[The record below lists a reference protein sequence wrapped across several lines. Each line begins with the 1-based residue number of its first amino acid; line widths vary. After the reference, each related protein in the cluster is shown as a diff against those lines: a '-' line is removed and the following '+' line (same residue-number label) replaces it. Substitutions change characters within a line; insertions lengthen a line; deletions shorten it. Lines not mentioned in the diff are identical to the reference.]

1 METVFKMEETKIEN
15 EEKNATK
22 VSLDTI
28 PGFPEFSI
36 NETIVLNRV
45 KSMIQDVYELYGYVP
60 FDTRLVELDEV
71 LNQKGIDSKELFSL
85 NWLSKGVE
93 YEPGEARRKL
103 ALRFDLTVPMA
114 RYIAQNKNY
123 ISFPVKRYQIQ
134 KVYRA
139 EGHKV
144 AQGRFN
150 EFYQCD
156 IDVVG
161 FNTLDISYDSE
172 FPAIVYTIFKKV
184 FCVDRFVMRISN
196 RKLLEGLFRENG
208 LEKVEVIKR
217 AIKII
222 DDIEK
227 VEKETTLARLDEI
240 GINIESAEKLL
251 VLFKEIYART
261 PSEAIEFIKLCDF
274 QDKQLLEGINEL
286 ESVVKGIIAN
296 GVSEEYFKV
305 DARIARG
312 LDYYTGT
319 VYETNLLDHME
330 IGSVCSGGRYNDL
343 VSTLSG
349 NPRDKYPGVGLS
361 IGLTRLVPTLINAG
375 YLNADSQTIADIL
388 VTCQDKKYISHYQ
401 SIATRLR
408 SSGIKTDVYLNKN
421 VKLPK
426 QLDYANKKKYKYVI
440 IANKYEFDEGE
451 VVVRNM
457 ETSEQEKMKIGDL
470 VNYFTVEQ
478 MNS

>member
-1 METVFKMEETKIEN
+1 MESK
-15 EEKNATK
+15 ASSSK
-22 VSLDTI
+22 VSLAPI

-36 NETIVLNRV
+36 GETIVMNEVMR
-45 KSMIQDVYELYGYVP
+45 KIRQIYELYGYVP
-60 FDTRLVELDEV
+60 FDTRLVETDQV

-85 NWLSKGVE
+85 NFLSKGVE
-93 YEPGEARRKL
+93 HVPGEQRRKL

-114 RYIAQNKNY
+114 RYIAQNKNT

-144 AQGRFN
+144 SSGRFN
-150 EFYQCD
+150 EFYQSD

-161 FNTLDISYDSE
+161 FNKLDITYDSE
-172 FPAIVYTIFKKV
+172 FPAIVCDILRNV
-184 FCVDRFVMRISN
+184 FNVERFVMRISN

-208 LEKVEVIKR
+208 LKKVDKIKKAVR
-217 AIKII
+217 VI

-227 VEKETTLARLDEI
+227 VDTDTTLQRLDEL
-240 GINIESAEKLL
+240 GIKMENAQNLLTLFRELYEK
-251 VLFKEIYART
+251 T
-261 PSEAIEFIKLCDF
+261 PSDAIEYLKGLDIRDRQMK
-274 QDKQLLEGINEL
+274 EGISEL
-286 ESVVKGIIAN
+286 ENVVRGVIAN
-296 GVSEEYFKV
+296 GVDEKYFKV

-349 NPRDKYPGVGLS
+349 NPDDKYPGVGLS
-361 IGLTRLVPTLINAG
+361 IGLTRLVPTLIKAN
-375 YLNADSQTIADIL
+375 YLKADSQTIAKIL
-388 VTCQDKKYISHYQ
+388 VTCQDKKFISKYQ
-401 SIATRLR
+401 EIGSILR
-408 SSGIKTDVYLNKN
+408 RANIKTDVYLNKK

-440 IANKYEFDEGE
+440 IGNKYEFDEDS
-451 VVVRNM
+451 VIVRNM
-457 ETSEQEKMKIGDL
+457 ETATQEKILISDVVEYLKDKI
-470 VNYFTVEQ
+470 
-478 MNS
+478 

>member
-1 METVFKMEETKIEN
+1 METKTPK
-15 EEKNATK
+15 K
-22 VSLDTI
+22 VSLAPI

-36 NETIVLNRV
+36 GESIVMNDV
-45 KSMIQDVYELYGYVP
+45 KRKITQIYELYGYVP
-60 FDTRLVELDEV
+60 FDTRLVETDQV

-85 NWLSKGVE
+85 NFLSKGVE
-93 YEPGEARRKL
+93 HVPGEQRRTL

-114 RYIAQNKNY
+114 RYIAQYKNT

-144 AQGRFN
+144 SNGRFN
-150 EFYQCD
+150 EFYQSD

-161 FNTLDISYDSE
+161 FNSLDISYDSE
-172 FPAIVYTIFKKV
+172 FPAIVCDILKNV
-184 FCVDRFVMRISN
+184 FNVDRFVMRISN

-208 LEKVEVIKR
+208 LKKVDKIKKAVR
-217 AIKII
+217 VI

-227 VEKETTLARLDEI
+227 VDKETTLQRLDEL
-240 GINIESAEKLL
+240 GISIENAENILS
-251 VLFKEIYART
+251 LFKELYERT
-261 PSEAIEFIKLCDF
+261 PSDAIVYLRELGFRDRQMK
-274 QDKQLLEGINEL
+274 EGIDEL
-286 ESVVKGIIAN
+286 DKVVQGVIAN
-296 GVSEEYFKV
+296 GVDEKYFKV

-349 NPRDKYPGVGLS
+349 NPEDKYPGVGLS
-361 IGLTRLVPTLINAG
+361 IGLTRLIPTLIKAN
-375 YLNADSQTIADIL
+375 YLNADSQTIAKIL
-388 VTCQDKKYISHYQ
+388 VTCQDKKFISKYQ
-401 SIATRLR
+401 EIGSMLR
-408 SSGIKTDVYLNKN
+408 SAKINTDVYLNKK

-440 IANKYEFDEGE
+440 IANKYEFQEDS
-451 VVVRNM
+451 VIVRNM
-457 ETSEQEKMKIGDL
+457 ETATQEKILISDI
-470 VNYFTVEQ
+470 VTYFNGKV
-478 MNS
+478 

>member
-1 METVFKMEETKIEN
+1 MDLKMETKSS
-15 EEKNATK
+15 TK
-22 VSLDTI
+22 VSLAPI

-36 NETIVLNRV
+36 GENIVMNDV
-45 KSMIQDVYELYGYVP
+45 KRKIRQIYELYGYIP
-60 FDTRLVELDEV
+60 FDTRLIETDQV

-85 NWLSKGVE
+85 NFLSKGVE
-93 YEPGEARRKL
+93 HVPGEMRRKL

-114 RYIAQNKNY
+114 RYIAQNKNR

-144 AQGRFN
+144 STGRFN
-150 EFYQCD
+150 EFYQSD

-161 FNTLDISYDSE
+161 FNNLDITYDSE
-172 FPAIVYTIFKKV
+172 FPAIVCDILKNV
-184 FCVDRFVMRISN
+184 FNVDRFVMRISN

-208 LEKVEVIKR
+208 LKKVDKIKKAVR
-217 AIKII
+217 VI

-227 VEKETTLARLDEI
+227 VDTETTLQRLDEL
-240 GINIESAEKLL
+240 GIELKNAQNILIFFRELYE
-251 VLFKEIYART
+251 RT
-261 PSEAIEFIKLCDF
+261 PSEAIKYLKEQGFR
-274 QDKQLLEGINEL
+274 DKQIKSGINEL
-286 ESVVKGIIAN
+286 EKVVDGVIAN
-296 GVSEEYFKV
+296 GVDEKYFKV

-349 NPRDKYPGVGLS
+349 NPEDKYPGVGLS
-361 IGLTRLVPTLINAG
+361 IGLTRLIPTLIKAN
-375 YLNADSQTIADIL
+375 YLSAESQTIAKIL
-388 VTCQDKKYISHYQ
+388 ITCQDKKFISKYQ
-401 SIATRLR
+401 EIGSMLR
-408 SSGIKTDVYLNKN
+408 VANIKTDVYLNKK

-426 QLDYANKKKYKYVI
+426 QLDYANKKKYKFVI
-440 IANKYEFDEGE
+440 IANKYEFNENS
-451 VVVRNM
+451 VIIRNM
-457 ETSEQEKMKIGDL
+457 ESATQEKIL
-470 VNYFTVEQ
+470 INNIVEYLKNKS
-478 MNS
+478 MN

>member
-1 METVFKMEETKIEN
+1 MENKTPP
-15 EEKNATK
+15 K
-22 VSLDTI
+22 VSLAPI

-36 NETIVLNRV
+36 EETIVM
-45 KSMIQDVYELYGYVP
+45 SDIQQKIRKIYELYGYIP
-60 FDTRLVELDEV
+60 FDTRLVETDQV

-85 NWLSKGVE
+85 NFISKGNE
-93 YEPGEARRKL
+93 YVPDEKRRKL

-114 RYIAQNKNY
+114 RYIAQNKTL

-144 AQGRFN
+144 ATGRFN

-161 FNTLDISYDSE
+161 FNTLDITYDSE
-172 FPAIVYTIFKKV
+172 FPAIICNILKNV
-184 FCVDRFVMRISN
+184 FNVDRFVMRISN

-208 LEKVEVIKR
+208 VKKVDKIKKAVRIIDDLEKV
-217 AIKII
+217 
-222 DDIEK
+222 DQ
-227 VEKETTLARLDEI
+227 ETTIASLDEV
-240 GINIESAEKLL
+240 GIDFDKAQNILT
-251 VLFKEIYART
+251 LFRELYQRNPT
-261 PSEAIEFIKLCDF
+261 DAITYLKDYGFK
-274 QDKQLLEGINEL
+274 DKQIRQGIEEL
-286 ESVVKGIIAN
+286 ESVVNGVIAN
-296 GVSEEYFKV
+296 GVEEKYFKV

-330 IGSVCSGGRYNDL
+330 IGSICSGGRYNDL

-349 NPRDKYPGVGLS
+349 NPDDTYPGVGLS
-361 IGLTRLVPTLINAG
+361 IGLTRLIPTLIKAN
-375 YLNADSQTIADIL
+375 YLKANSQTIANIL
-388 VTCQDKKYISHYQ
+388 VTCQDKKYISKYQ
-401 SIATRLR
+401 EIGTTLR
-408 SSGIKTDVYLNKN
+408 NANINTDVYLNKST
-421 VKLPK
+421 KLPK

-440 IANKYEFDEGE
+440 IANKYEFDEDS

-457 ETSEQEKMKIGDL
+457 NDATQEKVLISNL
-470 VNYFTVEQ
+470 IHYFT
-478 MNS
+478 S

>member
-1 METVFKMEETKIEN
+1 MEAK
-15 EEKNATK
+15 KNTK
-22 VSLDTI
+22 VSLAPI

-36 NETIVLNRV
+36 NETIVMNNI
-45 KSMIQDVYELYGYVP
+45 KKKIQETYELYGYVP
-60 FDTRLVELDEV
+60 FDTRLVETDEV

-85 NWLSKGVE
+85 NFLSKGVE
-93 YEPGEARRKL
+93 HVPGEQRRKL

-114 RYIAQNKNY
+114 RYIAQNKNT

-144 AQGRFN
+144 SSGRFN
-150 EFYQCD
+150 EFYQSD

-161 FNTLDISYDSE
+161 FNSLDISYDSE
-172 FPAIVYTIFKKV
+172 FPAIVCDILKNV
-184 FCVDRFVMRISN
+184 FNVERFVMRISN

-208 LEKVEVIKR
+208 LKKVDKIKR
-217 AIKII
+217 AVRVI

-227 VEKETTLARLDEI
+227 VDTQTTLERLDEI
-240 GINIESAEKLL
+240 GISIENAEKLL
-251 VLFKEIYART
+251 SLFKELYERT
-261 PSEAIEFIKLCDF
+261 PVDAIAYLKELGFKDR
-274 QDKQLLEGINEL
+274 QMKEGIDEL
-286 ESVVKGIIAN
+286 QKVVQGVIAN
-296 GVSEEYFKV
+296 GVDQKYFKV

-349 NPRDKYPGVGLS
+349 NPEDKYPGVGLS
-361 IGLTRLVPTLINAG
+361 IGLTRLIPTLIKAN
-375 YLNADSQTIADIL
+375 YLNADSQTIAKIL
-388 VTCQDKKYISHYQ
+388 VTCQDKKFISKYQ
-401 SIATRLR
+401 EIGSILR
-408 SSGIKTDVYLNKN
+408 SAKIKTDVYLNKK

-440 IANKYEFDEGE
+440 IANKYEFQENSIII
-451 VVVRNM
+451 RNM
-457 ETSEQEKMKIGDL
+457 ETASQEKILISDMVQYFNGKI
-470 VNYFTVEQ
+470 
-478 MNS
+478 

>member
-1 METVFKMEETKIEN
+1 MESK
-15 EEKNATK
+15 ASSSK
-22 VSLDTI
+22 VSLAPI

-36 NETIVLNRV
+36 GETIVMN
-45 KSMIQDVYELYGYVP
+45 DVMRKIRQIYELYGYVP
-60 FDTRLVELDEV
+60 FDTRLVETDQV

-85 NWLSKGVE
+85 NFLSKGVE
-93 YEPGEARRKL
+93 HVPGEQRRKL

-114 RYIAQNKNY
+114 RYIAQNKNT
-123 ISFPVKRYQIQ
+123 ISFPVKRYQIE

-144 AQGRFN
+144 SSGRFN
-150 EFYQCD
+150 EFYQSD

-161 FNTLDISYDSE
+161 FNKLDITYDSE
-172 FPAIVYTIFKKV
+172 FPAIVCDILRNV
-184 FCVDRFVMRISN
+184 FNVERFVMRISN

-208 LEKVEVIKR
+208 LKKVDKIKKAVR
-217 AIKII
+217 VI

-227 VEKETTLARLDEI
+227 VDTDKTLQRLDEL
-240 GINIESAEKLL
+240 GIKMENAQNLLTLFRELYEK
-251 VLFKEIYART
+251 T
-261 PSEAIEFIKLCDF
+261 PSDAIEYLKGLEIRDRQMK
-274 QDKQLLEGINEL
+274 EGISEL
-286 ESVVKGIIAN
+286 ENVVRGVIAN
-296 GVSEEYFKV
+296 GVDEKYFKV

-349 NPRDKYPGVGLS
+349 NPDDKYPGVGLS
-361 IGLTRLVPTLINAG
+361 IGLTRLVPTLIKAN
-375 YLNADSQTIADIL
+375 YLKADSQTIAKIL
-388 VTCQDKKYISHYQ
+388 VTCQDKKFISKYQ
-401 SIATRLR
+401 EIGSMLR
-408 SSGIKTDVYLNKN
+408 RAKIKTDVYLNKK

-440 IANKYEFDEGE
+440 IGNKYEFDEDS
-451 VVVRNM
+451 VIVRNM
-457 ETSEQEKMKIGDL
+457 ETATQEKILISDVVEYLKDKI
-470 VNYFTVEQ
+470 
-478 MNS
+478 